1 MLPEDL
7 KNFYLMT
14 NGFHMTWNVKLDGE
28 SAFLLWRSTSLAES
42 LEETVLRAFTT
53 QESEYG
59 QCMGFS
65 SSAVSRRC
73 DHLPAVTCA
82 IIASPP
88 TSVAPEPESAQYLT
102 GSSS

>member
-28 SAFLLWRSTSLAES
+28 SAFLLWRSTQLSLAES
-42 LEETVLRAFTT
+42 LEETILGAFTT

-59 QCMGFS
+59 QCMGVLLKCRIQ
-65 SSAVSRRC
+65 A
-73 DHLPAVTCA
+73 L
-82 IIASPP
+82 
-88 TSVAPEPESAQYLT
+88 
-102 GSSS
+102 